1 MTDAQ
6 LVRRMQAGDRAA
18 ADALIERYYAAILRY
33 CASHAPDAAT
43 AEDLTQ
49 EVFLRLCSRLDAYR
63 ETGQFRAYLY
73 RIAYNLCVDAAR
85 RPAPS
90 PLPDTLPD
98 AADPFAAIE
107 TADEASRLLA
117 KLPPAQREALLLHCG
132 EGLRFREIAAITGL
146 PLRTVQ
152 SRVRAALKTLREVL
166 P

>member
-33 CASHAPDAAT
+33 CARHAPDAAT

-107 TADEASRLLA
+107 AADEASRLLA
-117 KLPPAQREALLLHCG
+117 KLP
-132 EGLRFREIAAITGL
+132 L
-146 PLRTVQ
+146 PGDT
-152 SRVRAALKTLREVL
+152 KVL
-166 P
+166 PGHEYFSTLGEERRHNPYLLGEWY

>member
-33 CASHAPDAAT
+33 CARHAPDAAT

-85 RPAPS
+85 RPAP
-90 PLPDTLPD
+90 TR
-98 AADPFAAIE
+98 ADPSA
-107 TADEASRLLA
+107 
-117 KLPPAQREALLLHCG
+117 
-132 EGLRFREIAAITGL
+132 
-146 PLRTVQ
+146 
-152 SRVRAALKTLREVL
+152 
-166 P
+166 

>member
-33 CASHAPDAAT
+33 CARHAPDAAT

-85 RPAPS
+85 RPALS

-98 AADPFAAIE
+98 AANPFAAIE
-107 TADEASRLLA
+107 AADEASRLLA
-117 KLPPAQREALLLHCG
+117 KLPPAQREVLLLHCG

>member
-33 CASHAPDAAT
+33 CARHVSDAAT

>member
-6 LVRRMQAGDRAA
+6 LVRRMQTGDRAA

-33 CASHAPDAAT
+33 CARHTPDAAT

-85 RPAPS
+85 RPAPT
-90 PLPDTLPD
+90 PLPDALPD
-98 AADPFAAIE
+98 AADPFAAVE
-107 TADEASRLLA
+107 AADEASRLLA
-117 KLPPAQREALLLHCG
+117 KLPPAQREVLLLHCG

>member
-18 ADALIERYYAAILRY
+18 ADALIERYYAVILRY
-33 CASHAPDAAT
+33 CARHTLDAAT

>member
-6 LVRRMQAGDRAA
+6 LVRRMQTGDRAA

-33 CASHAPDAAT
+33 CARHAPDAAT

-49 EVFLRLCSRLDAYR
+49 EVFLRLCSRLDTYQ

-85 RPAPS
+85 RPVPV

-98 AADPFAAIE
+98 AADPFACVE
-107 TADEASRLLA
+107 SADEAARLLSRL
-117 KLPPAQREALLLHCG
+117 PPSQREVLLLRCG

>member
-33 CASHAPDAAT
+33 CARHASDAAT

-90 PLPDTLPD
+90 LLPDTLPD

-107 TADEASRLLA
+107 AADEASWLLA
-117 KLPPAQREALLLHCG
+117 KLPPAQREVLLLHCG

>member
-1 MTDAQ
+1 MNNQEFSDLMRQ
-6 LVRRMQAGDRAA
+6 YQR
-18 ADALIERYYAAILRY
+18 LIYTVCLQFV
-33 CASHAPDAAT
+33 HDPPT

-85 RPAPS
+85 RPAPF

-107 TADEASRLLA
+107 TADEAARLLA
-117 KLPPAQREALLLHCG
+117 KLPPAQREVLLLHCG